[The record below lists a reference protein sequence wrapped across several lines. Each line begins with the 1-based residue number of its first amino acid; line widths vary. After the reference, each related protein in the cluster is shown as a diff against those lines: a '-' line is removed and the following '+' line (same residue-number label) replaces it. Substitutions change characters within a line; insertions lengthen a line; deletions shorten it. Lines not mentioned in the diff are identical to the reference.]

1 MMTIDN
7 FIDLQIELWWAF
19 GWFARWWLILLFVAA
34 FAMAAMLFFFS
45 VVSNWL
51 ETGR

>member
-1 MMTIDN
+1 MTIDN

-19 GWFARWWLILLFVAA
+19 GWLARWWLILFVVAG
-34 FAMAAMLFFFS
+34 FGMSVMIFFLS

-51 ETGR
+51 ESR